1 MPQEALGYPGMS
13 REYPGI
19 LSIQGHACAPGS
31 LGISRDVQGIPGYL
45 VFRDTHVPQE
55 ALGYPG
61 MSWES
66 RDT

>member
-1 MPQEALGYPGMS
+1 MCPRKPWDIPGC
-13 REYPGI
+13 RGNPGI

-31 LGISRDVQGIPGYL
+31 LGISRDVQGIPGYF
-45 VFRDTHVPQE
+45 VFRDKHVPQV

-61 MSWES
+61 MSRES